1 MIYENDKVNKLIWLV
16 VKQDETI
23 SYVQFNVVLIQ
34 IEHILVFFFINRVSP
49 HATTRYFSIH
59 LKKDEDTSC

>member
-34 IEHILVFFFINRVSP
+34 IEHILVFF
-49 HATTRYFSIH
+49 
-59 LKKDEDTSC
+59 L

>member
-23 SYVQFNVVLIQ
+23 YYLQFNVVLIQ
-34 IEHILVFFFINRVSP
+34 IEHILVFFF
-49 HATTRYFSIH
+49 
-59 LKKDEDTSC
+59 L